1 MEAELEQ
8 IPSSGTVNLTIQ
20 VRATFNFSAL
30 AAKRKVGRF
39 VADEIGYLLRAG
51 EPKLVVGQRMVWRV
65 PVTLALPIAGD
76 IGQTGEIDVDI
87 DTGKLMLTPELIDS
101 ITQNGEQLAS
111 DSFTLP
117 DATLCLQTGVQL

>member
-8 IPSSGTVNLTIQ
+8 IPSSGTMNLTIQ
-20 VRATFNFSAL
+20 VSTTFNFSAL

-65 PVTLALPIAGD
+65 PVTLALPTAGD
-76 IGQTGEIDVDI
+76 IGQTGEIDVDV
-87 DTGKLMLTPELIDS
+87 DTGKLNLTPELIHS
-101 ITQNGEQLAS
+101 IAQNGERLAAGH
-111 DSFTLP
+111 T
-117 DATLCLQTGVQL
+117 ATTHPAA

>member
-1 MEAELEQ
+1 MEAEIEQ

-20 VRATFNFSAL
+20 VSTTFNFSAL

-65 PVTLALPIAGD
+65 PVTLALPTAGD
-76 IGQTGEIDVDI
+76 IGQTGEIDVDVE
-87 DTGKLMLTPELIDS
+87 TGKLNLTPELVQS
-101 ITQNGEQLAS
+101 IAQNGERLAAGH
-111 DSFTLP
+111 T
-117 DATLCLQTGVQL
+117 ATTSPAA